1 MKKNAKSR
9 KPTDAECQ
17 ILDVIWRRG
26 SATVREVY
34 DDLSAKSDIG
44 YTTVLKFMQIMTDK
58 GLLNRDTS
66 VRPQIYKA
74 CYSQQNTQKT
84 MVADL
89 LDRAF
94 SGSPGNLVLQ
104 ALSMRKTTP
113 EELKEIRELLKK
125 LERNQ

>member
-1 MKKNAKSR
+1 MTQKKIAR

-17 ILDVIWRRG
+17 ILNVIWRRG
-26 SATVREVY
+26 NATVREVY
-34 DDLSAKSDIG
+34 DDLSDESEIG

-58 GLLNRDTS
+58 GLLSRDTN

-74 CYSQQNTQKT
+74 CQSQKKTQKT

-94 SGSPGNLVLQ
+94 CGSPGNLVLQ

-113 EELKEIRELLKK
+113 EELQEIRDLVKK
-125 LERNQ
+125 LERQQ